1 MRDAVR
7 PLPLDHS
14 SVEDWPVNV
23 GMVSRLSGLTPKMVR
38 HYEAQGLLGEI
49 RRSGGGYR
57 LYTREDVQTL
67 RFIQRCRSV
76 DFILEDIER
85 LLKMWRSDGEHCAD
99 AKALADKHIAL
110 MECRIAEMQFMQ
122 NALREIVDQCAH
134 GTSCALIDSMAER
147 SAPPRVSPN
156 QGCCGP
162 ASGLRNV

>member
-1 MRDAVR
+1 MKAV
-7 PLPLDHS
+7 
-14 SVEDWPVNV
+14 V
-23 GMVSRLSGLTPKMVR
+23 VSR
-38 HYEAQGLLGEI
+38 A
-49 RRSGGGYR
+49 GGPEV
-57 LYTREDVQTL
+57 LEVLERELPSIKPGWSLVKVMGFGINMDVQTL

-76 DFILEDIER
+76 EFSLEDIER

-156 QGCCGP
+156 
-162 ASGLRNV
+162 